1 MEDVLPVMRTVFND
15 LLVRSEYTA
24 VPIKNNFVNS
34 NRQNFVKVTMLQLK
48 MPENTSGY
56 LFQLDWAQL
65 FCLLCCL
72 LMREREAGAY

>member
-1 MEDVLPVMRTVFND
+1 MLPVMRTVLND
-15 LLVRSEYTA
+15 LLVRYVYIV
-24 VPIKNNFVNS
+24 VPIKNNFANK

-72 LMREREAGAY
+72 LMQEREAGAY